1 MTGPTRSALVTGA
14 AQGIGLECAE
24 RLLQDG
30 LRVVATDI
38 NADRNISFP
47 ASDSGGQFLQ
57 LDVTDLDAVT
67 RLVSEAGPF
76 DVLVNSAGI
85 VGPNTVLWEVEPDE
99 WKKTLEVNLTG
110 TFNTI
115 RSVVPHMRHKGWG
128 RIVNIASIAGKE
140 GNPKL
145 SAYSASKAAVIGLTK
160 SVGKELATEN
170 VLVNAIAPAVIAT
183 PMNENTAPEVLD
195 YMLSK
200 IPMGRIGEAAEVA
213 ELVSWLCSDRCSFST
228 AAVYDISGGRATY

>member
-76 DVLVNSAGI
+76 DVLVNIAGI

-145 SAYSASKAAVIGLTK
+145 SAYSASKAGVIGMTK
-160 SVGKELATEN
+160 SLAKEVAETEIRIHS
-170 VLVNAIAPAVIAT
+170 VAPAVIHT
-183 PMNENTAPEVLD
+183 PMLD
-195 YMLSK
+195 QV
-200 IPMGRIGEAAEVA
+200 EQETT
-213 ELVSWLCSDRCSFST
+213 D
-228 AAVYDISGGRATY
+228 